1 VININHQKPSI
12 GVPSSGA
19 ASEIGRICVLA
30 VLLAVTLPLWVAE
43 VQAQDTAVDVELI
56 IATDVSNSMD
66 LGERLLQRQGYI
78 SAFTNEDLVA
88 AITAGPYHRIAV
100 AIVEWAG
107 LRHQI
112 VVVPWMLVDG
122 AKSAAALVAAL
133 DAAEHSVGEGTS
145 ISSALRFSAE
155 LFAANGYSGDR
166 RVIDISGDGVNNIG
180 RPVEDVRAAIVK
192 QGITINGL
200 PIVLKGRGD
209 PDLEAYYRD
218 CVVGGPGSFALTVNA
233 LGDFES
239 AIHRKLLREIGIV
252 QVRFPQGADGQV
264 SPQADCLIGE
274 HRSQVH

>member
-1 VININHQKPSI
+1 VININHQTPGI
-12 GVPSSGA
+12 GVSSSEA

-30 VLLAVTLPLWVAE
+30 VLLAVTLPVWVAE
-43 VQAQDTAVDVELI
+43 VQAQDTALDIELI

-78 SAFTNEDLVA
+78 SAFTNEDMVA
-88 AITAGPYHRIAV
+88 AITAGRYHRIAV
-100 AIVEWAG
+100 TIVEWAG

-112 VVVPWMLVDG
+112 VVVPWMLVEG
-122 AKSAAALVAAL
+122 AKSAAVLAGALGAAG
-133 DAAEHSVGEGTS
+133 HSVGKGTS
-145 ISSALRFSAE
+145 ISAALKFSAE

-180 RPVEDVRAAIVK
+180 RPVEDARDTIVK

-200 PIVLKGRGD
+200 PIVLKDGGD

-218 CVVGGPGSFALTVNA
+218 CVIGGTGSFALTVNE

-239 AIHRKLLREIGIV
+239 AIHQKLLREIGIV
-252 QVRFPQGADGQV
+252 QVRFPQGAGGQV